1 MTRKPRS
8 RVRILIYQTWPIPW
22 GHGYF
27 PRGLL
32 FPTPATI
39 RGMCTS
45 FRRNDFWDHLGVQAL
60 IMIG

>member
-8 RVRILIYQTWPIPW
+8 RVRILILSNVAYSLGTW
-22 GHGYF
+22 
-27 PRGLL
+27 LL

-45 FRRNDFWDHLGVQAL
+45 FRRNDFWDHLGGQAL